1 MAYTDRVVGYRSI
14 NRRRD
19 KRRAVLCRM
28 VAGADRRPV
37 TTKDLSLGG
46 FAAVPAIP
54 GVKCGT
60 VIAVELETPTG
71 QWLHANVRV
80 VRNES
85 DFAAAF
91 IDLSPQ
97 AFSGI
102 ERVMAAP
109 LRMH

>member
-1 MAYTDRVVGYRSI
+1 MAYTDRVVGYRSV

-19 KRRAVLCRM
+19 KRRTVLCRL
-28 VAGADRRPV
+28 VAGAERQEL

-46 FAAVPAIP
+46 FAALPALP
-54 GVKCGT
+54 GMQCGT
-60 VIAVELETPTG
+60 VIPVELETPG
-71 QWLHANVRV
+71 GHWLQTRVRV
-80 VRNES
+80 VRNGA

-97 AFSGI
+97 AFAGI
-102 ERVMAAP
+102 ENVMAAP